1 MVCTS
6 LNMNTETVDR
16 GPKKDCAQVNYAY
29 NFQQGYLA
37 SLIGLSKPRGPGKP
51 KRRRKLA

>member
-6 LNMNTETVDR
+6 LNMNTETVDW